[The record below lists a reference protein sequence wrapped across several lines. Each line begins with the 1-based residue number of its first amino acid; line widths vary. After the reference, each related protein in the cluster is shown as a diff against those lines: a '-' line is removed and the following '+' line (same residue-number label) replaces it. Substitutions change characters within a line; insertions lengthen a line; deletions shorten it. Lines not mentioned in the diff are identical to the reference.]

1 MATVLTI
8 AVLAAH
14 LLAMNVAAA
23 GPLAWA
29 WLVGRAAR
37 HDERRIA
44 LARRMAWLSLAG
56 LGGGATLGAALL
68 AAPNE
73 PLWAALNRFPVST
86 YWFAG
91 AEIAFS
97 ALWTVGLAWATP
109 RLAGRPVRAWL
120 LASVTASNLLY
131 HFPPL
136 MAVIGNL
143 ASDPRWAPAEL
154 IDRPSLLKLWMRPEV
169 LALWL
174 HFVLASLA
182 VAAIAALWPSRRDSG
197 AQTPAG
203 VEAVY
208 RRLAGAALAA
218 TALQAPVGIWVL
230 VTTSPRA
237 RDALMGQQVAASALL
252 VAGIVAALGLF
263 QSIAHVALGDASP
276 ALRRRAAWFAI
287 GVALLMAGALVVS
300 RRAQATPRRAGAAD
314 VVPTAASSTSV
325 AAKR

>member
-1 MATVLTI
+1 VATVLTI
-8 AVLAAH
+8 AALAAH
-14 LLAMNVAAA
+14 LLAVNVAAA

-29 WLVGRAAR
+29 WFVGRAAP
-37 HDERRIA
+37 HDKHRFA
-44 LARRMAWLSLAG
+44 LGRRMAWLSLTGLAAG
-56 LGGGATLGAALL
+56 AALGGTLL

-73 PLWAALNRFPVST
+73 PLWAALARFPAST

-97 ALWTVGLAWATP
+97 ALWTLALVWASP
-109 RLAGRPVRAWL
+109 NYAGRPIWAWV
-120 LASVTASNLLY
+120 LASITASNLLY

-143 ASDPRWAPAEL
+143 ASDPRWTPVEL
-154 IDRPSLLKLWMRPEV
+154 IDRPALLKLWMRPEV
-169 LALWL
+169 LAMWL

-182 VAAIAALWPSRRDSG
+182 LAAIAALWP
-197 AQTPAG
+197 TPDTGNPTSAT
-203 VEAVY
+203 VDAVY
-208 RRLAGAALAA
+208 RKLAAAALAA

-237 RDALMGQQVAASALL
+237 RDALMGQHVAASALF
-252 VAGIVAALGLF
+252 VAGIVASLGLL
-263 QSIAHVALGDASP
+263 QSIAHVALGDVSP

-287 GVALLMAGALVVS
+287 GVAVLMSGTLVMS
-300 RRAQATPRRAGAAD
+300 RRAQATPRRAGGAQIA
-314 VVPTAASSTSV
+314 PAAASHTSI